1 MEHYPRG
8 TISVTLWCNTC
19 QRYTQH
25 RVDDVRACRCME
37 HEAPHESKKQI
48 AARKKR
54 KENARKESEP
64 KLF

>member
-19 QRYTQH
+19 QRHTQH
-25 RVDDVRACRCME
+25 RVDDVRAGRCME
-37 HEAPHESKKQI
+37 HEAPAESRKQI

-54 KENARKESEP
+54 EETARKESEP